1 MTTHDL
7 PATLADF
14 ARAIAAR
21 EDSAGTMEEATQAVV
36 RHLDAVDGAGIS
48 LVTSSDVT
56 CAAPTHD
63 FVERA
68 DALQH
73 ELRDGPCIEAL
84 RSERRI
90 HVPDLTAESRWPQ
103 WTKPVADELGVRS
116 VLALQLYV
124 DDQGLGALN
133 LYSME
138 VDAFDGDCVD
148 EAEYFAAH
156 AAAALASARRTD
168 QFREAMTTRTSIGQ
182 AQGILMA
189 RYGLDP
195 DQAFRVLKRVS
206 QDRNV
211 KINQLALRIVGG
223 ADLDDL

>member
-7 PATLADF
+7 SATLADF

-21 EDSAGTMEEATQAVV
+21 EDSAGTMEEATQAVI

-63 FVERA
+63 FVEKA

-84 RSERRI
+84 RDERRI

-124 DDQGLGALN
+124 DDEGLGALN

-138 VDAFDGDCVD
+138 VDAFDGACVD